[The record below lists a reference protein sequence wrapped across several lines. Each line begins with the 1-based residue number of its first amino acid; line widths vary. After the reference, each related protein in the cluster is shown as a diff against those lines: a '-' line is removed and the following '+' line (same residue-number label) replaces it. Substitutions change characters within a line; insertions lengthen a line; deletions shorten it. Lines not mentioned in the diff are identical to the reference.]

1 MLVHLMLALGVSP
14 ILPDPQ
20 PLRLLSIMNTA
31 DKSLIE
37 RILTAR
43 VYDVAKETPL
53 DFAKNLSQRLDN
65 QIFLKREDLQPVFSF
80 KIRGAFNRMFQLSA
94 EERARGIV
102 AASAGNHA
110 QGVALAGK
118 TLGIRTIIVMP
129 KVAPDIKINAVKS
142 FGGEVVIHGNNF
154 DEAFAH
160 ARHLEQME
168 GMTFVHPFDD
178 LDVIAGQGTIGM
190 ELVRQH
196 PDPIDAIFLAVG
208 GGGLVAGVGS
218 YLKYLYPNTKIISVE
233 HEEAPTL
240 HDSIKAG
247 QRVQLAQVGTF
258 ADGAAVKLIGEKT
271 FEIAKNVVD
280 DVMLVNTDETC
291 AAIKDVFED
300 TRTLLEP
307 AGALGVAGIKK
318 YIAEHGWQGKHLIAI
333 TSGANINFDRLR
345 HVAERAELGEGREV
359 LLAVTIPE
367 EPGSF
372 KQFCHAVGSR
382 SISEFNYRYADSK
395 AAQVFAGVKIAAGK
409 GEREKLLAEVRAQ
422 NFAFVDM
429 TDNEVAKVHLRYMVG
444 GHGQGVDNELIYR
457 FMFPERPGALLHFL
471 TSMSAGWNIS
481 LFHYR
486 NHGSDFGRVLV
497 GIQVP
502 PEERADFNQTLEQLG
517 YEYWDETD
525 NPAYQRFLG

>member
-1 MLVHLMLALGVSP
+1 MLALGVWP

-53 DFAKNLSQRLDN
+53 DFAKNLSQRLQN
-65 QIFLKREDLQPVFSF
+65 RIFLKREDLQPVFSF
-80 KIRGAFNRMFQLSA
+80 KLRGAFNRMFQLTA
-94 EERARGIV
+94 EERARGVV

-118 TLGIRTIIVMP
+118 TLGIKTTIVMP
-129 KVAPDIKINAVKS
+129 KVTPDIKINAVKS
-142 FGGEVVIHGNNF
+142 FGGEAVIYGNNF
-154 DEAFAH
+154 DEAYAH
-160 ARHLEQME
+160 ARHLEQVE

-178 LDVIAGQGTIGM
+178 LAVIAGQGTIAM
-190 ELVRQH
+190 ELLRQH
-196 PDPIDAIFLAVG
+196 QDPIDAIFICVG
-208 GGGLVAGVGS
+208 GGGLISGIGS
-218 YLKYLYPNTKIISVE
+218 YIKYLYPHTKIIGVE

-240 HDSIKAG
+240 YASLQAG
-247 QRVQLAQVGTF
+247 KRVQLAQVGTF
-258 ADGAAVKLIGEKT
+258 ADGAAVKLIGEQT
-271 FEIAKNVVD
+271 FAIARQVVD
-280 DVMLVNTDETC
+280 EVILVNTDETC
-291 AAIKDVFED
+291 AAIKDVFEE

-318 YIAEHGWQGKHLIAI
+318 YVEEQGWKDKNLIAI

-372 KQFCHAVGSR
+372 KQFCRAIGNR
-382 SISEFNYRYADSK
+382 SISEFNYRYSDSK
-395 AAQVFAGVKIAAGK
+395 DAQVFAGVKISAGK
-409 GEREKLLAEVRAQ
+409 GEREKLLMELRAQ
-422 NFAFVDM
+422 NYSFVDM

-444 GHGQGVDNELIYR
+444 GHGQGVNNELIYR

-471 TSMSAGWNIS
+471 TSMSAAWNIS

-502 PEERADFNQTLEQLG
+502 PEERLDFEQTLNQLG
-517 YEYWDETD
+517 YEYWNETN